1 MFDPRG
7 KGSGLRAVRLP
18 RILHRQVGETL
29 IREGC
34 YISEL
39 SNSDADPGLSIAQA
53 RVPPGTTTEWHYLS
67 GTDERYL
74 ILEGEGIVEIEGLQP
89 TMVRHGDVVL
99 IPAGSRQR
107 IKNSSSRTD
116 LLFLALCTPA
126 FRHENYCIAE
136 AGTTS

>member
-1 MFDPRG
+1 M
-7 KGSGLRAVRLP
+7 KLP
-18 RILHRQVGETL
+18 RILHRQGTEIL

-53 RVPPGTTTEWHYLS
+53 RVPPGATTEWHRLS

-74 ILEGEGIVEIEGLQP
+74 ILEGEGIVEVQGLQP
-89 TMVRHGDVVL
+89 TSVCHGDVVL

-107 IKNSSSRTD
+107 ITNSSGKDD
-116 LLFLALCTPA
+116 LRFLALCTPA

-136 AGTTS
+136 SGEST